1 MVETTTAPALTG
13 AATLGSRRWL
23 SAVAIIAIACVW
35 VVPGSAQGLWQIS
48 TIDTQTLRGA
58 FLGFG
63 PLAPLASVALNVMQ
77 AVLAPVPATAI
88 VYLNGAVFGVWA
100 GALLNLVGGV
110 VGALACF
117 AIARTMLRP
126 RLTHWLERTGRSSRL
141 HGLTAQAGSGGAPRR
156 DGLTILMLRLVP
168 GVPFDLVSYGAG
180 VSRVGWWPF
189 LWGTT
194 AGSAPH
200 AVVYALLGASL
211 NVPVWVG
218 IAAAAGLGL
227 AIAAARGLTPR
238 LRRVVPRADPT
249 PTQVSATASRQE
261 GRLPVVDTRG
271 WHAQE
276 VSTVTLLNRPD
287 VEGVPATSKMRLARG
302 SRGPDDSGGT
312 NLTSRFVREAPLA
325 SNAVWGL
332 RRSREAVGKR

>member
-1 MVETTTAPALTG
+1 MPALTG

-23 SAVAIIAIACVW
+23 TAVAIIAIACVW
-35 VVPGSAQGLWQIS
+35 VVPGLAQGLWQIS
-48 TIDTQTLRGA
+48 TIDTQTLRGV

-126 RLTHWLERTGRSSRL
+126 RLTHWLERTGRSSRV
-141 HGLTAQAGSGGAPRR
+141 HGLIAQAGSGGAPRR
-156 DGLTILMLRLVP
+156 DGLTILMLRLIP

-200 AVVYALLGASL
+200 AVAYALLGASL

-218 IAAAAGLGL
+218 IAVAAGLGL
-227 AIAAARGLTPR
+227 VVGAAQRLAPH

-249 PTQVSATASRQE
+249 PAQVPATASRQDD
-261 GRLPVVDTRG
+261 RLRAVDTPG
-271 WHAQE
+271 WHAKA
-276 VSTVTLLNRPD
+276 
-287 VEGVPATSKMRLARG
+287 VPTARC
-302 SRGPDDSGGT
+302 
-312 NLTSRFVREAPLA
+312 
-325 SNAVWGL
+325 
-332 RRSREAVGKR
+332 